1 MILTTIS
8 LVFNLKGKAIM
19 EGKKMITFAL
29 LCVVGVITAG
39 CSSMPM
45 PMTGP
50 MTSSGESQLLV
61 EKETYAMT
69 RQQVIQAITECRDA
83 RLRSYVIYG
92 KRFVNN
98 RPADVVVDVTCY

>member
-1 MILTTIS
+1 MMTIS

-19 EGKKMITFAL
+19 EGNKMITFAL
-29 LCVVGVITAG
+29 LCAVGVITAG
-39 CSSMPM
+39 CSSM